1 MSSKIWGSMLVIL
14 GCGGFGFSMA
24 AACRREERQLMELM
38 DILQYL
44 YCDLRYHLTPLPDL
58 CRKAA
63 KQGRGSVYRLFE
75 GVGDILQQGTMPLV
89 SDCVYL
95 AMTGSEI
102 SPTVRE
108 LLIVMGQTL
117 GQFDLEGQLM
127 GLKSLIQRCE
137 KSLDSL
143 RQGKADRLRSY
154 QTLGLCAGAAL
165 VILFV

>member
-1 MSSKIWGSMLVIL
+1 MSSKILGSLLVIL

-24 AACRREERQLMELM
+24 AACRREERQLTELM
-38 DILQYL
+38 DILQYI

-63 KQGRGSVYRLFE
+63 KQGRGELYRLFE
-75 GVGDILQQGTMPLV
+75 GVGDILQQGTLPQV

-95 AMTGSEI
+95 ALTGSDI
-102 SPTVRE
+102 SPTIRE
-108 LLIVMGQTL
+108 LLIVMGQTM
-117 GQFDLEGQLM
+117 GQFDLEGQLI
-127 GLKSLIQRCE
+127 GLNSLKERCAQ
-137 KSLDSL
+137 SLETL
-143 RQGKADRLRSY
+143 RQGKTDRLRSY